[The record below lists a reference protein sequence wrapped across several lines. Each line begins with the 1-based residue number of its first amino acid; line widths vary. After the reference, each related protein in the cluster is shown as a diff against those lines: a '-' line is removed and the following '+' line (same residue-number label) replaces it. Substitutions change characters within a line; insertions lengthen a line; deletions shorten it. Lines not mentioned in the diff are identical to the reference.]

1 MRLMVKNKPK
11 VKDEEIILESVIEAT
26 LTLLKNMKTNT
37 TKIKKLKSELSNSGR
52 ISEEKME

>member
-1 MRLMVKNKPK
+1 MVKNKPK